1 MSRLLPIEAYLE
13 ALNNIHQRAPQL
25 ASLHPILEHSTRCF
39 HLTHDHIIF
48 TLSDGS
54 NLWSLTLPLGEKFAI
69 PQAEIKARITLC
81 AHTSFICEAHYLPVA
96 LTLFDSCGNTH
107 PREGI
112 LQRAYT
118 PIAEFLRLNC
128 APSRHHILRTALQ
141 NLALSTS
148 RIISEGMT
156 NLPLTREAI
165 QFDKQGVLRLANH
178 PITSTCKAPV
188 ELLCEV
194 AIAIYI
200 AGSQP
205 DIIRTFLTPSTSPEE
220 YSKRLRHTLASA
232 EHYGIEALSTLIK
245 QLTSKAS
252 NESLCKAMEALS
264 GEPFRP
270 MPLLASL
277 TANTCKDGIVEVVT
291 EGNICDEPHE
301 KIDFGACDELFQ
313 SDQIIRYRKGNIW
326 GYAHYDGERIATR
339 SLLIAAYDFVEGRAV
354 VRTQRGYGMIDTSGR
369 MVLNDVWEDVA
380 WYGDENIA
388 TACDTQGRWHIFD
401 RLGRQLSTH
410 PADWMG
416 DACEGYI
423 VARKGAKFGYY
434 STDGQKRTDFIYDEA
449 FSFSEGVALVAHN
462 GTRYHI
468 DTSFHRISSKEE
480 ERVRGIE
487 I

>member
-1 MSRLLPIEAYLE
+1 MTP
-13 ALNNIHQRAPQL
+13 
-25 ASLHPILEHSTRCF
+25 
-39 HLTHDHIIF
+39 
-48 TLSDGS
+48 
-54 NLWSLTLPLGEKFAI
+54 
-69 PQAEIKARITLC
+69 C
-81 AHTSFICEAHYLPVA
+81 AHDPLICEALYLPVA
-96 LTLFDSCGNTH
+96 LTLFDGNGDSH
-107 PREGI
+107 PREGV
-112 LQRAYT
+112 LQRAYI
-118 PIAEFLRLNC
+118 PIVEFLRLNC

-148 RIISEGMT
+148 RIISKGMA
-156 NLPLTREAI
+156 NRPLWGESI
-165 QFDKQGVLRLANH
+165 QFDKQGVLHLSNH
-178 PITSTCKAPV
+178 STPTTNKGCV
-188 ELLCEV
+188 ELLSEV

-200 AGSQP
+200 AGCQP
-205 DIIRTFLTPSTSPEE
+205 DIIRTTRAPSTTSEE
-220 YSKRLRHTLASA
+220 YNLRLRYTLASA
-232 EHYGIEALSTLIK
+232 EHYGIEPLATLI
-245 QLTSKAS
+245 QRLTSKAS
-252 NESLCKAMEALS
+252 SESLGSAIEALS

-277 TANTCKDGIVEVVT
+277 IANTCKDGIVEVVT
-291 EGNICDEPHE
+291 EGDICDEPHE

-339 SLLIAAYDFVEGRAV
+339 SLLLVAYDFVEGRAV

-487 I
+487 ANAIKRG